1 MDITP
6 QIPQGRQ
13 IIQRYGGGG
22 FLIAERRY
30 KGSVLVFLEHVLPW
44 PVSRIDEVS
53 VGDFADI
60 RSASDSVDVLLIGCG
75 HEMVRIAD
83 DIRTPL
89 RGDGII
95 VEPMDTGAACRT
107 WNVLLS
113 EERRVAAA
121 LIAID

>member
-6 QIPQGRQ
+6 RIPIGRQ

-22 FLIAERRY
+22 FFIADKRY
-30 KGSVLVFLEHVLPW
+30 TGSILVFQEHVLAW
-44 PVSRIDEVS
+44 PVSRIDE
-53 VGDFADI
+53 I
-60 RSASDSVDVLLIGCG
+60 SAENLSDVQQAADSVDILLVGCG
-75 HEMVRIAD
+75 HEMAYIGD
-83 DIRTPL
+83 EL
-89 RGDGII
+89 RATLRADGIV

-113 EERRVAAA
+113 EERRAAAA

>member
-6 QIPQGRQ
+6 HIPQGRQ

-22 FLIAERRY
+22 FLIADKPY
-30 KGSVLVFLEHVLPW
+30 VGSVLVFQEHVLAW
-44 PVSRIDEVS
+44 PVSNIGDIS
-53 VGDFADI
+53 VQDFVDI
-60 RSASDSVDVLLIGCG
+60 QGAAGTVDILLIGCG
-75 HEMVRIAD
+75 REMAYIPD

-89 RGDGII
+89 RADGIV

-113 EERRVAAA
+113 EERRAAAA
-121 LIAID
+121 LIAIE